1 MKISLNL
8 LLVCL
13 LGGLTAH
20 AQSWQ
25 PVTTQNTC
33 VTRHENAA
41 ALVGDSLYAIGGRGM
56 KPLEALNLKTRVWRT
71 LPTPPVEMNHFQA
84 VTYGS
89 EIYVMGAFQGKY
101 PHETALPTIYIYSPK
116 QGAWRE
122 GPTIPKERLR
132 GSAGVVVRNNKIY
145 MVCGITDGHYDGHV
159 AWFDEY
165 DPKTNTWKRLPDA
178 PRTRDHISA
187 ALVGDKLV
195 LAGGRNSTA
204 RINKVLETTI
214 AEVDV
219 YDFKTGRWETLP
231 ATSNIPTQRAGAT
244 AVTQGGKV
252 WLIGGETVQLLAH
265 NEAEALDPKTG
276 RWSAGPRLQQGRHGT
291 QAVVHDGK
299 IYIVAGSANHGGG
312 PELNTVEVL
321 SPPNL

>member
-1 MKISLNL
+1 MKTNL
-8 LLVCL
+8 TLLTGCL
-13 LGGLTAH
+13 LGSLTVH

-33 VTRHENAA
+33 ATRHENAA

-56 KPLEALNLKTRVWRT
+56 KPLEALNLKTMVWRT

-84 VTYGS
+84 VTYGN

-101 PHETALPTIYIYSPK
+101 PHETALPNIYIYSPK
-116 QGAWRE
+116 QGTWRE
-122 GPTIPKERLR
+122 GPAIPKERLR
-132 GSAGVVVRNNKIY
+132 GSAGVVVRGDKIY
-145 MVCGITDGHYDGHV
+145 MVCGIIDGHYDGHV

-165 DPKTNTWKRLPDA
+165 DPKTNTWKRLSDA

-204 RINKVLETTI
+204 KINKVLETTI

-231 ATSNIPTQRAGAT
+231 STSNIPTQRAGAT

-252 WLIGGETVQLLAH
+252 WVIGGETVQLLAH
-265 NEAEALDPKTG
+265 NEAEVLDLKTNK
-276 RWSAGPRLQQGRHGT
+276 WTAGPTLKQGRHGT
-291 QAVVHDGK
+291 QAVVHAGK

-321 SPPNL
+321 TPNL

>member
-1 MKISLNL
+1 MKRTILPLFIL
-8 LLVCL
+8 L
-13 LGGLTAH
+13 TTI
-20 AQSWQ
+20 AQAQTWQ
-25 PVTTQNTC
+25 PVQTQNTC
-33 VTRHENAA
+33 DVRHENAA

-56 KPLEALNLKTRVWRT
+56 KPLEALNLKTLVWQR
-71 LPTPPVEMNHFQA
+71 LPSPPVEMNHFQA
-84 VTYGS
+84 VTYNG

-101 PHETALPTIYIYSPK
+101 PHETALPNIHMYSPR
-116 QGAWRE
+116 QGKWRT
-122 GPTIPKERLR
+122 GPTIPTERLR
-132 GSAGVVVRNNKIY
+132 GSAGVVVRQNKIY
-145 MVCGITDGHYDGHV
+145 MVCGIIDGHYDGHV

-165 DPKTNTWKRLPDA
+165 DPKTNAWKRLPDA

-187 ALVGDKLV
+187 TLVGDKLV

-204 RINKVLETTI
+204 RIGKVLETTI

-244 AVTQGGKV
+244 AVTLNGKAYV
-252 WLIGGETVQLLAH
+252 IGGETVQLKAH
-265 NEAEALDPKTG
+265 NEAEIFDPATN
-276 RWSAGPRLQQGRHGT
+276 RWTAGPTLQQGRHGT
-291 QAVVHDGK
+291 QAVVYDRK

-321 SPPNL
+321 K